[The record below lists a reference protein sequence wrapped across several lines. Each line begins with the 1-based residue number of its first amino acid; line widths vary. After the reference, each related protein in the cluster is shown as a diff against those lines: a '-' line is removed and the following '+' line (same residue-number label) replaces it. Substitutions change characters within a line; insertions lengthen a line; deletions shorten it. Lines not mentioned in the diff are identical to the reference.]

1 MSMPEHS
8 GHDFMDE
15 AALDAIEDD
24 DVASVNAPD
33 PQDLSD
39 EDDLIHEVA
48 REMPDAPDNEGDS

>member
-1 MSMPEHS
+1 
-8 GHDFMDE
+8 MDE